1 MSLFANL
8 QRKIGQ
14 RLDQIFSVIQK
25 KIFPVAKIPDFD
37 GDCRFALL
45 TVNFSTTHFLKLM
58 LLTLC
63 QQNNR
68 QKITRIVIV
77 DNDSKDGGLDFLRNL
92 SKSIFRIELVE
103 NRWIR
108 THARGL
114 RKGIYYLNKLESS
127 LEKQLQ
133 SNVLMICDTDI
144 IFRNPN
150 TITELAEIFNSKK
163 YAFAGELRYSSNI
176 CPQAQASFLC
186 LRRDVYKRKEISP
199 IVNHG
204 SPAYPMQKSLWE
216 NKYQLYD
223 FRSNSGGYILHR
235 GRSGVA
241 AAGKHYSTSSY
252 SSEKN
257 NKPHFMA
264 VENGEQIWKDAEN
277 QFAELL
283 LPENESELI
292 KYLKNKLS

>member
-1 MSLFANL
+1 MPLLANL

-25 KIFPVAKIPDFD
+25 KIFPATKIPDFD

-63 QQNNR
+63 QQNDLH
-68 QKITRIVIV
+68 KINRIVIV
-77 DNDSKDGGLDFLRNL
+77 DNESRDGGLDFLRNL
-92 SKSIFRIELVE
+92 SKSISGIELVE

-127 LEKQLQ
+127 LERQLQ

-150 TITELAEIFNSKK
+150 TITELAEIFNSKN

-186 LRRDVYKRKEISP
+186 LR
-199 IVNHG
+199 
-204 SPAYPMQKSLWE
+204 
-216 NKYQLYD
+216 
-223 FRSNSGGYILHR
+223 
-235 GRSGVA
+235 
-241 AAGKHYSTSSY
+241 
-252 SSEKN
+252 
-257 NKPHFMA
+257 
-264 VENGEQIWKDAEN
+264 
-277 QFAELL
+277 
-283 LPENESELI
+283 
-292 KYLKNKLS
+292 